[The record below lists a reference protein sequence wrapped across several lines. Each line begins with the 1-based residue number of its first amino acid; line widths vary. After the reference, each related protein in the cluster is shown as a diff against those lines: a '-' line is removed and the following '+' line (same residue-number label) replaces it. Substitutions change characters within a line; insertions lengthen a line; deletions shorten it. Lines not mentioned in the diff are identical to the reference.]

1 MKVIEFV
8 DRMARK
14 LHNNHYYLK
23 EREEEE
29 VKLQVLSEKVS
40 KTVLCVR
47 VCIMACVLHPL

>member
-40 KTVLCVR
+40 KTLLCVR